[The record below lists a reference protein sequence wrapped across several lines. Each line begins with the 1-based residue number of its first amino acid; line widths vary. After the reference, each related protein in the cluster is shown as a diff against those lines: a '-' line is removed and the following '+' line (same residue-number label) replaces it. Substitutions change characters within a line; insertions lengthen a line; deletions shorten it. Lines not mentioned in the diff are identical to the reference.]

1 LISVPKDSTIPGV
14 PTNLKLYASYETVMF
29 VFDNGAD
36 TDLSSYEY
44 ELYNQSQISGT
55 AGNYTI
61 TGTPLSTGFATA
73 NVFTVAVTNSSK
85 DNLGIIT
92 AKSYYG
98 RLRSVDTSANNS
110 PWTGLVLT
118 DQSTPLIDSQYINTL
133 TASKITAGTIG
144 SHEIILSQSGTA
156 SDYVAPANMSVIRS
170 SDYSESPTYSGWII
184 KGDGNA
190 EFGNV
195 KITGKSLNK
204 ILLQSSDIGDDLI
217 SIVAGNEY
225 PTWSTQYTSFYADAK
240 GFFSIQSA
248 LSLDPQAGLSVTG
261 EIQANRGWIGGN
273 DGWLFGNDGIL
284 ISGSG
289 EDTIGL
295 ASGNIFFTGVSTQAN
310 IVSILIDDE
319 FNVYDQ
325 NFSTIY
331 LKINRSQLP
340 AAIQADPDLLL
351 NTLITLDSF
360 TSTLVSFNGK
370 RFSVQFV
377 SENEWTLVSGIATEG
392 DPLPGD
398 RIIVAI
404 FGEDQNVNEVH
415 NNNLQNLYTFTSPSF
430 PTISFYD
437 TTDVGATSYRIW
449 SGAKNPADAN
459 FSLDSDGNLKVNT
472 ISVGSSGSSGGIIS
486 VGGNYNG
493 APNPRSVWLSNGQA
507 PPSGT
512 GQIGDIWIAY

>member
-1 LISVPKDSTIPGV
+1 MISVPKDSTIPGV

-85 DNLGIIT
+85 DNLGNIT

-110 PWTGLVLT
+110 PWTSLVLT
-118 DQSTPLIDSQYINTL
+118 DQDTPLINSQYINSL

-144 SHEIILSQSGTA
+144 SHEIILSQSGYA

-184 KGDGNA
+184 KGNGDA
-190 EFGNV
+190 EFGNL

-204 ILLQSSDIGDDLI
+204 ILLQSSDIGNDLI

-225 PTWSTQYTSFYADAK
+225 PSWSTQYTSFYADANGK
-240 GFFSIQSA
+240 FSIQSA
-248 LSLDPQAGLSVTG
+248 LSWDPQAGLSVTG

-295 ASGNIFFTGVSTQAN
+295 ASGNLFFTGVSTQAN
-310 IVSILIDDE
+310 IVSIVIDDE

-351 NTLITLDSF
+351 NALITLDGFS
-360 TSTLVSFNGK
+360 STLVPFNGK

-377 SENEWTLVSGIATEG
+377 SENEWTLVSGVAVEG
-392 DPLPGD
+392 DVLPGD
-398 RIIVAI
+398 RIIIAI
-404 FGEDQNVNEVH
+404 FGEDQNIDQIH
-415 NNNLQNLYTFTSPSF
+415 DNNLQNLYTFTSPF

-512 GQIGDIWIAY
+512 GEIGDIWIAY